1 MTPKEFLRTVWPT
14 TGHYCLAYPFVPGGK
29 PQVQKVFE
37 TIDDVETYVGANHT
51 KHDLFFTMFTLREK
65 QVFDPDK
72 VDYKTGARGAMAI
85 RKHSNMLAA
94 KVYWLDVDAGETK
107 PYKTQG
113 DAIAAVIDFV
123 TKAQL
128 PVPTVVS
135 SGNGLHVYWLIDNPL
150 APEHWLATAVQLG
163 QLAEALDLKVDNSC
177 TTDVARILRIPGTK
191 NFKDSANPLPVA
203 ILKAGPV
210 SATKDLQKAV
220 ADALTRA
227 GGIPLAVPKFPGSLL
242 TGPLGPSN
250 MTREYD
256 GPPTDIVDVGK
267 ACVQLR
273 TILKTRGNCSEPTW
287 YAGIIG
293 TTIFMRSDTMDGVQ
307 LAHHFSSKYPRYSKA
322 ETDAKID
329 QRRRAA
335 NAPTSCRKIAEVSPL
350 GLAGCIGCVFANDPS
365 VPNPLVAARKSARA
379 TQPIVQHLVAGVP
392 IQVAIPDPP
401 PPYARLKDG
410 GIARMGKNKDGDD
423 VVEVIYPYDL
433 FPLRRLV
440 DIGNAHEQQVWCVEL
455 PREGRK
461 EFLLEA
467 PALYDSRKFTEAIS
481 HQGIYP
487 HKAHVPYLQDYMVA
501 YITELQKKA
510 DAEAQASHLGW
521 SEDFTQFILPDKIL
535 CADGT
540 VKPSTLSI
548 GAQRSSE
555 HVGTLGNLADQ
566 VALMG
571 FYNRD
576 EYLAHQ
582 LFMLGGLAAP
592 IFGMTGYH
600 GMIVNASGDAGSS
613 KSTALYTTMGWWGVP
628 ELYAINGTNSGA
640 TTRARNE
647 RVTVLANL
655 PIGVDEVT
663 HLPIKETIDLAMG
676 VTQPGH
682 RLRLQTDGTERRS
695 NGGHKAT
702 ILMTTSNHSLH
713 NVLATDNT
721 AGTAGSMR
729 VFEIRLRLS
738 GAHEK
743 PEADAFL
750 RQIKMHY
757 GHIGPAFAAYVVK
770 NYAKIEKRVHAM
782 MKKIDVEA
790 KIKAS
795 ERYWSA
801 YVAACIVVGEIA
813 FELGLLA
820 FDTAKLYRYA
830 LDVEIPA
837 QRGTVT
843 EQYSTPIAILGD
855 FLETIQGN
863 ILTTTK
869 TQFSGRLEPHIKSHP
884 HGALLAHYEMY
895 DRTLFVLKKGFRD
908 YCQKIGASSQSIV
921 DELNKLVPDNTG
933 KLNRIISNKNIRRT
947 LGAGTDYAKTQSWC
961 FVLDMTHPDVADEID
976 PETLI
981 STKTTLKLVD

>member
-1 MTPKEFLRTVWPT
+1 MTPKDFLRAVWPT
-14 TGHYCLAYPFVPGGK
+14 TGYYCLAHPFAAGGD
-29 PQVQKVFE
+29 PRIHKVFE
-37 TIDDVETYVGANHT
+37 TVADVETYVGANHT
-51 KHDLFFTMFTLREK
+51 KHDMYFAMFSLREK
-65 QVFDPDK
+65 QIFDPDK
-72 VDYKTGARGAMAI
+72 VDYKTGKRGAIAY
-85 RKHSNMLAA
+85 RPHKNMLAA

-107 PYKTQG
+107 HYKTQ
-113 DAIAAVIDFV
+113 AEAVAALIAFV
-123 TKAQL
+123 AEAKL
-128 PVPTVVS
+128 PVPTVIS
-135 SGNGLHVYWLIDNPL
+135 SGNGLHVYWLVDNPVTQ
-150 APEHWLATAVQLG
+150 EHWLPTAVQLG
-163 QLAEALDLKVDNSC
+163 QLTEALGLKADSSC
-177 TTDVARILRIPGTK
+177 TTDVARILRVPGSL
-191 NFKDSANPLPVA
+191 NFKDRANPRPVV

-210 SATKDLQKAV
+210 TPTKDFQRAV
-220 ADALTRA
+220 SDALTRA
-227 GGIPLAVPKFPGSLL
+227 GGVPMAVPKFPASLAA
-242 TGPLGPSN
+242 GPLGASN
-250 MTREYD
+250 LTQEYD
-256 GPPTDIVDVGK
+256 GPPADIGDVGK
-267 ACVQLR
+267 ACAQLR
-273 TILKTRGNCSEPTW
+273 AIFRTGGNCDEPAW
-287 YAGIIG
+287 MHGIIG
-293 TTIFMRSDTMDGVQ
+293 TTIFMRSDKMDGDQ
-307 LAHHFSSKYPRYSKA
+307 LAHLFSSKHPHYSKA

-329 QRRRAA
+329 NRRRAA

-350 GLAGCIGCVFANDPS
+350 GLAGCVGCIHANDPS
-365 VPNPLVAARKSARA
+365 VPNPLVAARKTAPA
-379 TQPIVQHLVAGVP
+379 AQPVIQQLVAGAPV
-392 IQVAIPDPP
+392 QVAIPDPP
-401 PPYARLKDG
+401 APYTRLKEG
-410 GIARMGKNKDGDD
+410 GIARKGKNQDGDD
-423 VVEVIYPYDL
+423 VIEVIYPYDL

-440 DIGNAHEQQVWCVEL
+440 DTSNAHEQQVWCVEL

-461 EFLLEA
+461 EFLIDA
-467 PALYDSRKFTEAIS
+467 PALYDSRKFTEVIS

-501 YITELQKKA
+501 YISELQKEA
-510 DAEAQASHLGW
+510 DAQAQASHLGW

-540 VKPSTLSI
+540 VKPAALGV
-548 GAQRSSE
+548 GAQRSTE

-566 VALMG
+566 AALMP
-571 FYNRD
+571 FYNRP

-582 LFMLGGLAAP
+582 LFMLAGLAAP
-592 IFGMTGYH
+592 MFGMTGHH
-600 GMIVNASGDAGSS
+600 GMVVNASGEAGSS
-613 KSTALYTTMGWWGVP
+613 KSTALYTAMGWWGVP

-655 PIGVDEVT
+655 PIGLDEVT
-663 HLPIKETIDLAMG
+663 HLPAKDTIDLAMG
-676 VTQPGH
+676 VSQPGH
-682 RLRLQTDGTERRS
+682 RLRLQTDGIERRS

-713 NVLATDNT
+713 NVLAMDNT

-729 VFEIRLRLS
+729 VFEIKLRLS

-757 GHIGPAFAAYVVK
+757 GHIGPAFAAYV
-770 NYAKIEKRVHAM
+770 ERRVHAM

-801 YVAACIVVGEIA
+801 YVAVCIVAGEIA
-813 FELGLLA
+813 FELGLLP
-820 FDTAKLYRYA
+820 FDMVKLYRHA

-837 QRGTVT
+837 QRGTVV

-908 YCQKIGASSQSIV
+908 YCQKIGASAQSIV
-921 DELNKLVPDNTG
+921 DELNKQVPDNTG
-933 KLNRIISNKNIRRT
+933 KTNRVISNKNIRRT

-961 FVLDMTHPDVADEID
+961 FVIDMSHPDIADEID
-976 PETLI
+976 PETLV
-981 STKTTLKLVD
+981 STKTVLKAVT